1 MNIAVTGK
9 SFVGKTTIFRA
20 LTRAPEDHH
29 ATHKP
34 NLGTAKVPDQRIDY
48 LSEVFQPKKTTYAE
62 LIFTDFAGFEKT
74 STSLEK
80 HPETLNQLKTAEAL
94 AVVCKLFDQDAD
106 FSPVKDT
113 EEWESELLLADLQTI
128 ENRLERIN
136 KSSKGK
142 KLSLNEEEKKLLLTC
157 KDTIESGAPL
167 RSLELTGTEK
177 KLLSGFQML
186 SIKPVIVIYNIPD
199 SWLGKS
205 ESEMPHISKLQ
216 ACPNMAVTSICGEV
230 ELEIAQLDESDRI
243 EFMKEMGIEEPGLNK
258 FIRASYGLLGL
269 ISFFTVGK
277 DEVKAWTIRKNTE
290 ALETAGEIH
299 SDIERGFI
307 RAEIISYEDFKS
319 CGGSMGE
326 GKKKG
331 LVRLE
336 GKKYVVQDGDIINF
350 RFNV

>member
-1 MNIAVTGK
+1 MKIAVTGK
-9 SFVGKTTIFRA
+9 PFVGKTTIFRA
-20 LTRAPEDHH
+20 LTQASEDHH
-29 ATHKP
+29 AIDKP
-34 NLGTAKVPDQRIDY
+34 NIRTVKVPDRRIDY

-74 STSLEK
+74 ATSLEK
-80 HPETLNQLKTAEAL
+80 QPETLNQLKTADAL
-94 AVVCKLFDQDAD
+94 SVVCKLFDQNPD
-106 FSPVKDT
+106 FSPAEDI
-113 EEWESELLLADLQTI
+113 EDWESELLLADLQTI

-142 KLSLNEEEKKLLLTC
+142 KLPLHEEEKKLLLEC
-157 KDTIESGAPL
+157 KDFIESGKPL
-167 RSLELTGTEK
+167 RALKLAVTEK
-177 KLLSGFQML
+177 KLLSGFQMI
-186 SIKPVIVIYNIPD
+186 SIKPVIVIYNIPE
-199 SWLGKS
+199 SLLSKS
-205 ESEMPHISKLQ
+205 ENELPRISKLQ
-216 ACPNMAVTSICGEV
+216 ACPNMAVTSICGEM
-230 ELEIAQLDESDRI
+230 ELEISQLDEKDKK

-258 FIRASYGLLGL
+258 FIRASYDLLGL

-290 ALETAGEIH
+290 ALKAAGKIH

-319 CGGSMGE
+319 CGSMSE
-326 GKKKG
+326 GKKRG

-336 GKKYVVQDGDIINF
+336 GKKYVIQDGDVINF

>member
-1 MNIAVTGK
+1 MKIAVTGK
-9 SFVGKTTIFRA
+9 PFVGKTTIFRA
-20 LTRAPEDHH
+20 LTRAAEDHH
-29 ATHKP
+29 LVDKP
-34 NLGTAKVPDQRIDY
+34 NIGTVKVPDRRIDY
-48 LSEVFQPKKTTYAE
+48 LSGFFQPKKTTYAE

-80 HPETLNQLKTAEAL
+80 QPETLNQLKTADAL
-94 AVVCKLFDQDAD
+94 AVVCKLFEQDAD
-106 FSPVKDT
+106 FSPVKDI
-113 EEWESELLLADLQTI
+113 EEWVSELLLADLQTI

-142 KLSLNEEEKKLLLTC
+142 KLLLHEEEKKLLLTC
-157 KDTIESGAPL
+157 KDTIESGTPL
-167 RSLELTGTEK
+167 RNLELTGTEK

-186 SIKPVIVIYNIPD
+186 SIKPVIVIYNISD
-199 SWLGKS
+199 TWLGKL
-205 ESEMPHISKLQ
+205 ESELPQISKLQ
-216 ACPNMAVTSICGEV
+216 ACPNMAVTSICGEI

-277 DEVKAWTIRKNTE
+277 DEVKAWTVKKDTD
-290 ALETAGEIH
+290 ALNAAGEIH

-307 RAEIISYEDFKS
+307 RAEIISYEDFKN
-319 CGGSMGE
+319 CGSMSE